1 MDRDYDPAHQITVL
15 RFFFELDAG
24 NKRKV
29 DSGDKAINHQYVFQL

>member
-15 RFFFELDAG
+15 SFFELDAG